1 MKACESTEI
10 RLRFSG
16 CIDQKLIQFLSS
28 TGTFDLIFFYNS
40 MWFLGILNCEGGL
53 PEFCIDIDAFFLWK
67 YFTEVLSAPFYTIL
81 LSW

>member
-1 MKACESTEI
+1 MKACESTENMSAV
-10 RLRFSG
+10 LWLHWSE
-16 CIDQKLIQFLSS
+16 
-28 TGTFDLIFFYNS
+28 TYPIFVIHWDIWLDFYYNS

>member
-1 MKACESTEI
+1 MKACENTEI

-28 TGTFDLIFFYNS
+28 TGTFDLIFFITLCD
-40 MWFLGILNCEGGL
+40 FLEFWIAKGVL
-53 PEFCIDIDAFFLWK
+53 PEFCIDIDVFFLRK
-67 YFTEVLSAPFYTIL
+67 YFTEVLSAPFYKIL